1 MSIAC
6 PYCKAALN
14 PKGLK
19 PGKFQPKCPKCAKP
33 FVLVVPAEDGGTV
46 VVQPLAAKVPDTAK
60 TAKPKLNRT
69 QTDEERA
76 ALLLEGKD
84 PADYER
90 AAPATDPNATGDFS
104 EPDAPAPKPAV
115 DAHATGDFSEP
126 APKPAPKRSAP
137 APKPAA
143 RPAVDANAT
152 GDFTEATDEPPA
164 DPNATM
170 ARAPAPA
177 RAPARA
183 AAPTDANATGDF
195 TQPGPAAQGDAQA
208 TGDFIEA
215 DPGGKKPKPPKAP
228 KADQS
233 EEAAEP
239 LDADTPSRLGG
250 YEVLKVLGKGGM
262 GAVLLGRQI
271 SLDRKVALKVMHPR
285 IAKNPAF
292 VARFTR
298 EAYAAAQ
305 LTHHNVIQVYD
316 IGEDNGQHF
325 FSMEFVR
332 G

>member
-46 VVQPLAAKVPDTAK
+46 VVHPLAAKVPDTAK

-69 QTDEERA
+69 LTDEERA

-90 AAPATDPNATGDFS
+90 AAPAPDPNATGDFS

-164 DPNATM
+164 DPNATV
-170 ARAPAPA
+170 ARAP
-177 RAPARA
+177 
-183 AAPTDANATGDF
+183 APTDANATGDF
-195 TQPGPAAQGDAQA
+195 TRPGPATKGDAHA
-208 TGDFIEA
+208 TGDFTEA
-215 DPGGKKPKPPKAP
+215 DAGGKKPKPRKAP
-228 KADQS
+228 KADPS
-233 EEAAEP
+233 GEAAEP

-285 IAKNPAF
+285 IAKNPRSSPGSPAKPTPRRSSRTTTWF
-292 VARFTR
+292 RSTTSARTTGSTFS
-298 EAYAAAQ
+298 AWSSCAA
-305 LTHHNVIQVYD
+305 N
-316 IGEDNGQHF
+316 
-325 FSMEFVR
+325 R
-332 G
+332 